1 MEAEEYKK
9 KLLNEA
15 KNLKL
20 RKEGGWD
27 KVYIQPDLM
36 PKQQEKRRVVWNELK
51 MRQMEGE
58 MNLIIVDNKIVKRK
72 GPPWKPGNIQSA
84 VLDNVTQS

>member
-1 MEAEEYKK
+1 MEAEEYNAQEYKK

-36 PKQQEKRRVVWNELK
+36 PKQQEKRKVVWNELK
-51 MRQMEGE
+51 MKQMQGE
-58 MNLIIVDNKIVKRK
+58 SNPIL
-72 GPPWKPGNIQSA
+72 
-84 VLDNVTQS
+84 